1 MTWLFLILIRRER
14 EKALSFFKGKTV
26 MEKNKRR
33 YGIKKA
39 PDKLTVLRDALT
51 GSEKTTGKVMRA
63 FQTLMRQ
70 DSEESDR
77 KPGGMQSGRKRKTPP
92 LS

>member
-1 MTWLFLILIRRER
+1 M
-14 EKALSFFKGKTV
+14 A
-26 MEKNKRR
+26 KNTKR

-51 GSEKTTGKVMRA
+51 GNEKATGKVMRA

-70 DSEESDR
+70 DSEESDK
-77 KPGGMQSGRKRKTPP
+77 KPGGLRPGQKRKTPP
-92 LS
+92 